1 MPDTPEEMED
11 LDRPATRRDLLA
23 LDAATK
29 GDLRA
34 LEAATK
40 ADLSALQAATKA
52 DLRAFQA
59 ATKADLSALQAATK
73 DDLLALQA
81 ETKDDLLALETRLR
95 SHFDVVVEAFKT
107 EFGSLYDWT
116 HGTVS
121 SLDKRVGHLETDHG
135 ARLLGVE
142 TRVTRLEKR
151 RK

>member
-11 LDRPATRRDLLA
+11 LDRPATRRDLV
-23 LDAATK
+23 
-29 GDLRA
+29 A

-40 ADLSALQAATKA
+40 ADLSEFQAAMKA
-52 DLRAFQA
+52 DLGEFQA
-59 ATKADLSALQAATK
+59 AMKADQ
-73 DDLLALQA
+73 LAV
-81 ETKDDLLALETRLR
+81 ETRLR
-95 SHFDVVVEAFKT
+95 RHFDVVVEAFKT

-116 HGTVS
+116 HATVS

-135 ARLLGVE
+135 GRLLGVE

>member
-11 LDRPATRRDLLA
+11 LDRPVTRRDLV
-23 LDAATK
+23 
-29 GDLRA
+29 A

-40 ADLSALQAATKA
+40 ADLSE
-52 DLRAFQA
+52 FQA
-59 ATKADLSALQAATK
+59 AMKADLSEFQAAMK
-73 DDLLALQA
+73 ADLSEFQAAMKADLGEFQAAMKADQLAV
-81 ETKDDLLALETRLR
+81 ETRLR
-95 SHFDVVVEAFKT
+95 RHFDVVVEAFKT

-116 HGTVS
+116 HATVS

-135 ARLLGVE
+135 GRLLGVE

>member
-40 ADLSALQAATKA
+40 ADL
-52 DLRAFQA
+52 RAFQA
-59 ATKADLSALQAATK
+59 ATKDDLRALEAETK
-73 DDLLALQA
+73 GDLLALQA
-81 ETKDDLLALETRLR
+81 ETKGDLLALETRLR
-95 SHFDVVVEAFKT
+95 RHFDVVVEAFKT

-116 HGTVS
+116 HATVS
-121 SLDKRVGHLETDHG
+121 SLDKRVDHLETDHG
-135 ARLLGVE
+135 GRLLGVE